1 MNIYGYKDADSDLI
15 SLEEITLQ
23 LSLQDMHNLMSFFEN
38 TLNKMEKYK
47 EDFGH
52 EHFKD
57 FSGSYHGSDIII
69 ST

>member
-23 LSLQDMHNLMSFFEN
+23 LSLKDMCDLIKFFEN
-38 TLNKMEKYK
+38 TLKKMEERK

-57 FSGSYHGSDIII
+57 FSENYYGPDVII
-69 ST
+69 SV

>member
-23 LSLQDMHNLMSFFEN
+23 LSLQELRDLMNFFEN

-57 FSGSYHGSDIII
+57 FSGNCYGPDIII
-69 ST
+69 SA